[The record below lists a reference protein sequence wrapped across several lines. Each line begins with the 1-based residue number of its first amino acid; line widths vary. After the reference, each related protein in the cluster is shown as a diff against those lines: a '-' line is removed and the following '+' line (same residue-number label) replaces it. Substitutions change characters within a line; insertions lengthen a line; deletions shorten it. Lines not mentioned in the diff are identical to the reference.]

1 MGSLKLQPCV
11 CGCWMAQRGRER
23 ARSLWGGRE
32 DTRPEGDP
40 LLAVIALLV
49 LQKQGSSTRGGCQ
62 GQELQIVNHSEV
74 RWINLQWPNR
84 QEESLLI
91 GGFKKS
97 LPGCARLQEITARPA
112 LSTRTSRLGC
122 VWSYVCQGVDQAN
135 RDQKAS
141 PQPHPKR
148 SGLKRVPW
156 CKSVFSYCSPEP
168 WRGKHPFRL
177 HGFHSFLIIIR
188 LLLEL

>member
-11 CGCWMAQRGRER
+11 CGCWMGTER
-23 ARSLWGGRE
+23 KGEGEEPAEEAERIQGLKVTSCLLSLPCWYCRNRAPAPG
-32 DTRPEGDP
+32 
-40 LLAVIALLV
+40 
-49 LQKQGSSTRGGCQ
+49 GGCQ
-62 GQELQIVNHSEV
+62 GQELQIVNHGEV

-91 GGFKKS
+91 GGLKKR
-97 LPGCARLQEITARPA
+97 LPGCAGLQEITASPA
-112 LSTRTSRLGC
+112 LSSRTSRLGC

-135 RDQKAS
+135 WDQHLHS
-141 PQPHPKR
+141 HPKR

-156 CKSVFSYCSPEP
+156 CKSVIFYCSPEP

-177 HGFHSFLIIIR
+177 RGFHSSLIIIR
-188 LLLEL
+188 LLLEI